1 MQTGHIYKKV
11 NKKGKGSWYLRY
23 WDDVILK
30 VEIHNDNGKPE
41 IRLEKKRK
49 LCTRKIAPYP
59 QYRSKDSVRP
69 LAREFLEKFNNP
81 RLVPGSAMTVAQ
93 FVESCFLPHIKKNN
107 RASTFKSYRDLWRAH
122 LAPRCG
128 GMRLKDFRCMHAEE
142 TLDHIARQENL
153 AHSSMRRIK
162 AVLSSIFKEAKRK
175 GILDGINPV
184 KDASA
189 KGKKVAQR
197 KPYSPDE
204 VMKMLGVLAIA
215 LESSSDAGSADKRH
229 RLQQAIVAVSLAAFA
244 GLRREEIPAVRWED
258 YNGQAISIKCA
269 VWEGIVGEPKTDA
282 SAAPVPVA
290 PKLASELDGFRA
302 YLGNPGSGWIL
313 AGIRNGKPLR
323 IENLKNRTILP
334 IFKQGGIEWR
344 GWHQFRHGVGTN
356 LHATGADP
364 KTIQAVLRHADVHTT
379 MQIYVHSDKENS
391 VKALQDMD
399 DLFTKC
405 SPDSL

>member
-23 WDDVILK
+23 WDTIIQPD
-30 VEIHNDNGKPE
+30 
-41 IRLEKKRK
+41 RSAKRK
-49 LCTRKIAPYP
+49 LVTKLLAPYP
-59 QYRSKDSVRP
+59 EYRSKDSVKP
-69 LAREFLEKFNNP
+69 LAVEFLAPLNSGKLRPE
-81 RLVPGSAMTVAQ
+81 STMTLAQ
-93 FVESCFLPHIKKNN
+93 FVETCFLPKP
-107 RASTFKSYRDLWRAH
+107 RRPSTQESYRDIWKLH

-128 GMRLKDFRCMHAEE
+128 QMRLRNFRCMHA
-142 TLDHIARQENL
+142 DRVFSDIARQRKL
-153 AHSSMRRIK
+153 AHSSMGRIK

-175 GILDGINPV
+175 GVLDGVNPV
-184 KDASA
+184 KDSEA
-189 KGKKVAQR
+189 KGRKVAQR

-215 LESSSDAGSADKRH
+215 LESSSKASKRH
-229 RLQQAIVAVSLAAFA
+229 KLRQAIVAVSLAAFA

-258 YNGQAISIKCA
+258 YNGQAILIKRS
-269 VWEGIVGEPKTDA
+269 VWEGIVEEPKTAA

-290 PKLASELDGFRA
+290 PKLALELDGFRA
-302 YLGNPGSGWIL
+302 YLGKPASGWIL
-313 AGIRNGKPLR
+313 AGIRNGNPLR
-323 IENLKNRTILP
+323 IENLKKRTMLP

-399 DLFTKC
+399 DLFTEC

>member
-1 MQTGHIYKKV
+1 MQTGHVYKKV
-11 NKKGKGSWYLRY
+11 NKQGKGSWYLRY
-23 WDDVILK
+23 WDTIIQPD
-30 VEIHNDNGKPE
+30 GSA
-41 IRLEKKRK
+41 KRK
-49 LCTRKIAPYP
+49 LVTKLLAPYP
-59 QYRSKDSVRP
+59 AYRSKDSVKP
-69 LAREFLEKFNNP
+69 LAVEFLAPLNSGKSRPE
-81 RLVPGSAMTVAQ
+81 STMTLAQ
-93 FVESCFLPHIKKNN
+93 FVETCFLPKF
-107 RASTFKSYRDLWRAH
+107 RRPSTQKSYRDIWKLH

-128 GMRLKDFRCMHAEE
+128 QMRLRDFRCMHA
-142 TLDHIARQENL
+142 DRVFSDIARQKKL

-162 AVLSSIFKEAKRK
+162 SVLSSIFKEAKRK
-175 GILDGINPV
+175 GVLDGVNPV
-184 KDASA
+184 QDSEA
-189 KGKKVAQR
+189 KGRKVAQR

-204 VMKMLGVLAIA
+204 VVKMLGVLAIA
-215 LESSSDAGSADKRH
+215 LESSSDARSADKRH
-229 RLQQAIVAVSLAAFA
+229 KLRQAIVAVSLAAFA

-269 VWEGIVGEPKTDA
+269 VWEGIVEEPKTDA

-290 PKLASELDGFRA
+290 SKLASELDGYRA
-302 YLGNPGSGWIL
+302 YLGNPASGWIL
-313 AGIRNGKPLR
+313 AGIRNGNPLR
-323 IENLKNRTILP
+323 IENLKNRTMLP

-391 VKALQDMD
+391 VRALQNMD
-399 DLFTKC
+399 DLFTEC

>member
-23 WDDVILK
+23 WDDVVIK
-30 VEIHNDNGKPE
+30 VQDSENGSTPTV
-41 IRLEKKRK
+41 EKKRR
-49 LCTRKIAPYP
+49 LCTRKIASYP
-59 QYRSKDSVRP
+59 EYRSKDAVKR
-69 LAREFLEKFNNP
+69 LAGEFLEAVNNP
-81 RLVPGSAMTVAQ
+81 KIQLGSAMTLAQ
-93 FVESCFLPHIKKNN
+93 FVETCFLPKFK
-107 RASTFKSYRDLWRAH
+107 RPSTQKCYRDIWKLH

-128 GMRLKDFRCMHAEE
+128 QMRLRDFRCMHA
-142 TLDHIARQENL
+142 DRVFSDIARQKKL

-162 AVLSSIFKEAKRK
+162 SVLSSIFKEAKRK
-175 GILDGINPV
+175 GVLDGVNPV
-184 KDASA
+184 QDSEA
-189 KGKKVAQR
+189 KGRKVAQR

-215 LESSSDAGSADKRH
+215 LESSSDAGSAGKRH
-229 RLQQAIVAVSLAAFA
+229 KLRQAIVAVSLAAFA

-258 YNGQAISIKCA
+258 YSGQAISIKCA
-269 VWEGIVGEPKTDA
+269 VWEGIVEEPKTDA
-282 SAAPVPVA
+282 SEAAVPVA

-302 YLGNPGSGWIL
+302 YLGNPSSGWIL
-313 AGIRNGKPLR
+313 AGIRNGNPLR
-323 IENLKNRTILP
+323 IENLKNRIMLP

-391 VKALQDMD
+391 VRALQNMD
-399 DLFTKC
+399 DLFTEC